1 MEDFS
6 VVEKL
11 MRIFTMFKIFTMIY
25 FKINYITIIVCILI
39 VSLILSKYI
48 LKVNSVS
55 LDKIPPYESFIRL
68 T

>member
-6 VVEKL
+6 VGEKL

-39 VSLILSKYI
+39 VSLILS
-48 LKVNSVS
+48 
-55 LDKIPPYESFIRL
+55 
-68 T
+68 